1 MSDDFDD
8 LDDFGDDPD
17 FGEFAAPDENGD
29 DVARL
34 VRDEEDSEPEPQY
47 ANVTEFVEGFLR
59 NVVERKLSQATGKGL
74 RWDPRWRRHPEVV
87 LRLDALWRAFE
98 GAVASPEPSA
108 MSKWWIYDF
117 DPHMRVL
124 LDGENGPMSHDHGDD
139 IYPPLPI
146 AESDDPRPWGPP
158 GQFAYAADEEE

>member
-1 MSDDFDD
+1 MTDDFDD
-8 LDDFGDDPD
+8 LDDFGADPD
-17 FGEFAAPDENGD
+17 FGEVDVPSDPSD

-34 VRDEEDSEPEPQY
+34 VRDEEEGPEPQY

-87 LRLDALWRAFE
+87 LRLDALWKAFE
-98 GAVASPEPSA
+98 GAVASEEPSA

-124 LDGENGPMSHDHGDD
+124 LDGETGPMSHDHDSD

-158 GQFAYAADEEE
+158 DAMATGAGA